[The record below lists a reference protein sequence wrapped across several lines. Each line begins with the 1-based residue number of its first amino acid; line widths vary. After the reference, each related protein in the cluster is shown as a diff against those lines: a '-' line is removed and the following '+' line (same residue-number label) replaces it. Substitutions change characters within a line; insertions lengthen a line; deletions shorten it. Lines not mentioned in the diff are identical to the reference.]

1 MRCLFFENDESSS
14 VRQNITYQ
22 YRLENKEKEKRAAE
36 LVIANTE
43 LAFKTNKRKRAAESM
58 PMSLSSK

>member
-1 MRCLFFENDESSS
+1 MRCLFFENDDAAACGS
-14 VRQNITYQ
+14 ITYQ